1 MFVRDYMTRHPLM
14 AEPSM
19 SIVEAQRYMG
29 ENNIRHL
36 PIVGDGKRLL
46 GLVTRQTLLVDPGR
60 LGSLDVWE
68 ITRFL
73 SRLTV
78 RDIMIKARDVITIS
92 QDATIEEAARFMIT
106 KRIGCLPVLNE
117 GILIGVITEMDLLAQ
132 LTNLLGGTVS
142 GVRVTMRVPDRV
154 GEFAKVTSAIASQG
168 WGIYASGEVPA
179 PKDPGYWHFVIKV
192 RHVSKEE
199 MIAVLERIEDQ
210 QIIDVR
216 EVHER

>member
-14 AEPSM
+14 AEPTM

-78 RDIMIKARDVITIS
+78 KDIMIKARDVITIS
-92 QDATIEEAARFMIT
+92 QDATIEEAARLMIT
-106 KRIGCLPVLNE
+106 KRIGCLPVLDE
-117 GILIGVITEMDLLAQ
+117 GILVGVITEMDLLAQ

-168 WGIYASGEVPA
+168 WGIYASGGVPA
-179 PKDPGYWHFVIKV
+179 PKDPGYWHFVVKV
-192 RHVSKEE
+192 RHRSKEE
-199 MIAVLERIEDQ
+199 LVAVLEKIEGQ

>member
-14 AEPSM
+14 AEPTM

-73 SRLTV
+73 SRMTV
-78 RDIMIKARDVITIS
+78 KDIMIKARDVITIS
-92 QDATIEEAARFMIT
+92 QDATIEEAARIMIT
-106 KRIGCLPVLNE
+106 KRIGCLPVLDE
-117 GILIGVITEMDLLAQ
+117 GILVGVITEMDLLAQ

-179 PKDPGYWHFVIKV
+179 SKDPGYWHFVIKV

-199 MIAVLERIEDQ
+199 MVAVLEKIEDQ

>member
-1 MFVRDYMTRHPLM
+1 MLVKDYMTRHPLM
-14 AEPSM
+14 AETAI

-78 RDIMIKARDVITIS
+78 KDIMIKARDVITIG
-92 QDATIEEAARFMIT
+92 QDATIEEAARIMIA
-106 KRIGCLPVLNE
+106 KRISCLPVLNE
-117 GILIGVITEMDLLAQ
+117 CVLIGIITEMDLLAQ

-154 GEFAKVTSAIASQG
+154 GEFAKVTNAIASQG
-168 WGIYASGEVPA
+168 WGIYASGGVPA
-179 PKDPGYWHFVIKV
+179 PKEPGYWNMVVKV
-192 RHVSKEE
+192 RNVPKEE
-199 MIAVLERIEDQ
+199 LVKVLEKIEGQ
-210 QIIDVR
+210 EVIDVR
-216 EVHER
+216 EVKV

>member
-14 AEPSM
+14 AEPTM

-78 RDIMIKARDVITIS
+78 KDIMIKARDVITIS
-92 QDATIEEAARFMIT
+92 QDATIEEAARLMIT
-106 KRIGCLPVLNE
+106 QRIGCLPVLNE
-117 GILIGVITEMDLLAQ
+117 GILVGVITEMDLLAQ
-132 LTNLLGGTVS
+132 LTNLLGGTVP

-154 GEFAKVTSAIASQG
+154 GEFAKVTSAIALQG

-199 MIAVLERIEDQ
+199 MVTVLEKIEDQ